1 MTDRCEQCIVRQFN
15 AMRAM
20 TKEEL
25 KRISDAKLLKRID
38 KGDPLF
44 KEGERLG
51 GVYCMR
57 SGVSKLSKLSVNGK
71 DQIVKIA
78 SKGEVL
84 GQRSIL
90 NKEPSG
96 LSAVAVKDVEVCFIP
111 SEAIDDVINHNPDF
125 AVELLRHMAHELNEA
140 DDVILNM
147 SQYSVKQRLARIL
160 LFLEQFGTDEEG
172 FLSIMLSRDDLA
184 SMAGTATESAIRLLS
199 EFKKTELIATSGRK
213 IRILEAQGLQR
224 ILNQQG

>member
-78 SKGEVL
+78 SKGRFLV
-84 GQRSIL
+84 SD
-90 NKEPSG
+90 PS
-96 LSAVAVKDVEVCFIP
+96 
-111 SEAIDDVINHNPDF
+111 
-125 AVELLRHMAHELNEA
+125 
-140 DDVILNM
+140 
-147 SQYSVKQRLARIL
+147 
-160 LFLEQFGTDEEG
+160 
-172 FLSIMLSRDDLA
+172 
-184 SMAGTATESAIRLLS
+184 
-199 EFKKTELIATSGRK
+199 
-213 IRILEAQGLQR
+213 
-224 ILNQQG
+224 